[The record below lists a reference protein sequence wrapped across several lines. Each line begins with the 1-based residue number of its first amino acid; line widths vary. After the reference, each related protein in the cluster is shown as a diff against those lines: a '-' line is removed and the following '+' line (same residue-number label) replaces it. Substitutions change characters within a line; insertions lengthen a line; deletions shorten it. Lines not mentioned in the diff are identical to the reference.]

1 MDILVTLNENYVPQL
16 RVMLTSLALNCP
28 GEQTTIWLLHRSLS
42 ADTVSSLESFCLA
55 HALHLREVKASGD
68 LFAGAPETK
77 QYPVEMYFRLLAG
90 ELLPKSVSRV
100 LYIDPDTLVINPLRE
115 LWETDMQG
123 KTFAACAHTGMTEL
137 ANNINSMRLGS
148 EKYYNSGVLLMD
160 LDRARAAITPERL
173 FSYVA
178 EHKHELILPDQDML
192 NAMFADDILDL
203 PDILWNYDA
212 RNYSNYFLRTSGEA
226 DTSWVM
232 AHTAILHFCGRAK
245 PWKPMYRYRFG
256 VLYKHYMRLAER

>member
-1 MDILVTLNENYVPQL
+1 MKEWGILAKKTGYSYF
-16 RVMLTSLALNCP
+16 TF
-28 GEQTTIWLLHRSLS
+28 
-42 ADTVSSLESFCLA
+42 FCEMIDCA
-55 HALHLREVKASGD
+55 CKAST
-68 LFAGAPETK
+68 A
-77 QYPVEMYFRLLAG
+77 
-90 ELLPKSVSRV
+90 
-100 LYIDPDTLVINPLRE
+100 
-115 LWETDMQG
+115 
-123 KTFAACAHTGMTEL
+123 
-137 ANNINSMRLGS
+137 
-148 EKYYNSGVLLMD
+148 
-160 LDRARAAITPERL
+160 
-173 FSYVA
+173 
-178 EHKHELILPDQDML
+178 L